1 MQAGYRFRGKQL
13 QKMKKKHSDISWILI
28 QFNSRNPNTLED
40 ENIGTVI
47 FDCTKAA
54 IEVFFKKG
62 FP

>member
-1 MQAGYRFRGKQL
+1 
-13 QKMKKKHSDISWILI
+13 MKKKHSDISWILI

-40 ENIGTVI
+40 ENIGTII